1 MSSQSVINWKK
12 TKKRARELYFQC
24 GGDPNGDK
32 ERVKE
37 FLNEIDRVDENEVRF
52 YDFMT
57 DHNPELSEGSFF
69 VKEFPMQA
77 QIMAEIFKKYLVEQL
92 KLEMKAVA

>member
-1 MSSQSVINWKK
+1 
-12 TKKRARELYFQC
+12 
-24 GGDPNGDK
+24 
-32 ERVKE
+32 
-37 FLNEIDRVDENEVRF
+37 
-52 YDFMT
+52 MT